1 MKAFWVPWLHMHQPL
16 VFIGKKLES
25 NLKKMLLSKDS
36 KESWDA
42 KLIARAYKNPA
53 TYIEKL
59 AKFNPK
65 IVLDFSGILLESLS
79 QLSSLLE
86 NVYVGEEKIGNII
99 EAYKKVLRNYPNAIE
114 FAGSAYSH
122 CYFPVTPERDWRWQ
136 IEEWQNVFSS
146 IFGKSQL
153 KNVKGFWLPEMGVP
167 SYGDKLANLIKIL
180 RDFGYEWLMLPIFAV
195 KDYHKLTYEQKISLI
210 VKPHRLRVNNQEITV
225 VFSAPYYFI
234 DQQAGASAS
243 YIYEQCLKASAF
255 SKDKPALI
263 ITASDGENGN
273 VMMSEFFP
281 QTFTDFPT
289 KIKDN
294 KVSFILISEFL
305 GKFYKGEKLDEVEL
319 SLLGASLVGGHER
332 WIWGEKRANIAKRID
347 EISKLVNERVNEKN
361 FRELLKLLL
370 IAETSCYVYCGIDYW
385 FYQGEKILE
394 ILKGKIGFVKH

>member
-1 MKAFWVPWLHMHQPL
+1 MKAFWIPWLHMHQPL
-16 VFIGKKLES
+16 VFIDDKLES

-53 TYIEKL
+53 TYVEKL

-65 IVLDFSGILLESLS
+65 VVLDFSGVLLESLN
-79 QLSSLLE
+79 QLSDLLE

-99 EAYKKVLRNYPNAIE
+99 EAYKRVLREHPNAIE

-122 CYFPVTPERDWRWQ
+122 CYFPVTPERDWKWQ

-146 IFGKSQL
+146 IFGKNQL
-153 KNVKGFWLPEMGVP
+153 KKVKGFWLPEMGVP
-167 SYGDKLANLIKIL
+167 SYGDKLANLIKVL
-180 RDFGYEWLMLPIFAV
+180 RDFGYEWLILPIFAA

-210 VKPHRLRVNNQEITV
+210 VKPHKLRINEQEITV

-243 YIYEQCLKASAF
+243 YIYEKCLEASKF
-255 SKDKPALI
+255 SNDKPALI

-273 VMMSEFFP
+273 VMMNEFFP
-281 QTFTDFPT
+281 QTFTEFHT
-289 KIKDN
+289 KVKDD
-294 KVSFILISEFL
+294 KVSSILVSEL
-305 GKFYKGEKLDEVEL
+305 LEKFYKDEKLDEVEL
-319 SLLGASLVGGHER
+319 SLLGASWVGGHER
-332 WIWGEKRANIAKRID
+332 WIWGEKRAEIAREID
-347 EISKLVNERVNEKN
+347 EVSKLIEERSNEKN

-370 IAETSCYVYCGIDYW
+370 IAETSCYVYWGTEYW
-385 FYQGEKILE
+385 FSQGER
-394 ILKGKIGFVKH
+394 ILKVLKKKLRKT